1 MMKNVIFRNG
11 DKMPMLGLGT
21 WKSKP
26 GEVKNAVF
34 WALEAGYRHI
44 DCAAIYGNE
53 KEVGEGLAEAIR
65 AGIVQRSEVF
75 LTSKLWNDSHR
86 YEDVGPALDKT
97 LEDLGVDYLN
107 LYLIHWPIS
116 FKHGV
121 GFATHREEFYT
132 YEDVPL
138 TQTWSAM
145 QEEKASGKSLHIGVS
160 NFNSSKL
167 MELIKMKEEVPEMNQ
182 IEMHPFLP
190 QEKLVDFCR
199 QHQILLTAYSPL
211 GSPDSRGEKHQNDPK
226 LLTNPVIREIARKHG
241 VSEGQVLIAW
251 SMARDVV
258 VIPKSVNQSRII
270 ENLKSA
276 DLKLDEQ
283 DLMEIR
289 DIGISHRYVD
299 GTFFTQGQSPYE
311 LSDLWE

>member
-1 MMKNVIFRNG
+1 MKNVVFRNG
-11 DKMPMLGLGT
+11 DKMPIVGLGT

-26 GEVKNAVF
+26 GEVKQAVY

-53 KEVGEGLAEAIR
+53 KEVGQGLAEAI
-65 AGIVQRSEVF
+65 AGGIVKRSDVF

-86 YEDVGPALDKT
+86 MEDVGPALDKS
-97 LEDLGVDYLN
+97 LEDLGLDYLD

-121 GFATHREEFYT
+121 SFASHREEFYT

-145 QEEKASGKSLHIGVS
+145 QEQKANKKTKHIGVS
-160 NFNSSKL
+160 NFNSTKL

-190 QEKLVDFCR
+190 QEKLVEFCR
-199 QHQILLTAYSPL
+199 HHQILLTAYSPL
-211 GSPDSRGEKHQNDPK
+211 GSPDSRSEKHSQDPK
-226 LLTNPVIREIARKHG
+226 LLTNPVVLEIAKKHG
-241 VSEGQVLIAW
+241 VSAGQVLIAW
-251 SMARDVV
+251 SVAREVV
-258 VIPKSVNQSRII
+258 VIPKSVNQSRILD
-270 ENLKSA
+270 NLKAA
-276 DLKLDEQ
+276 DLELDAH
-283 DLMEIR
+283 DLMELR
-289 DIGISHRYVD
+289 DIGINHRFVD
-299 GTFFTQGQSPYE
+299 GTFFTQGHSPYE
-311 LSDLWE
+311 LGDLWE